1 MKQILVADD
10 EPNLRRVL
18 AAQLQREGYEVH
30 AVADGAEAVAALDDH
45 HIDVVITDLRM
56 PKVDGMQLLQHVAA
70 HHPDVPVIMITAHG
84 TVDTA
89 VEALKLGA
97 FDYVTKPF
105 DREELRHVVDKAA
118 RTRELRQRD
127 VQVAER
133 GRYRLIGQSE
143 AMAQVYEIIERVA
156 DTPSTVLITGESG
169 TGKELIARALHEQS
183 RREKEPFI
191 RVNCAAIPPDLLES
205 ELFGYE
211 KGAFTGAVTSKPG
224 RFELAH
230 RGTLFLDEIGE
241 IPPSMQVKL
250 LRALQEQEFERV
262 GGIKTL
268 SVDVRLIAAT
278 NRDLEQ
284 EIAAGRF
291 REDLYYRLNVV
302 HVHLPPLRER
312 TSDIPLLLEHF
323 VEKFAAKLKRPVRG
337 FTPEAH
343 ALLLK
348 HAWRGNIREL
358 ENVVERCMLF
368 CDGELVDVTHLPAE
382 LRKHAPAVGAPTPD
396 GLVAPLSPIG
406 PLSLAQLAPGAEG
419 AGLKEAVREATAK
432 LEREL
437 IVRAL
442 EQTEWNVTHAA
453 KVLKISRKSLQT
465 KMKEL
470 GLREV

>member
-1 MKQILVADD
+1 
-10 EPNLRRVL
+10 
-18 AAQLQREGYEVH
+18 
-30 AVADGAEAVAALDDH
+30 
-45 HIDVVITDLRM
+45 
-56 PKVDGMQLLQHVAA
+56 
-70 HHPDVPVIMITAHG
+70 
-84 TVDTA
+84 
-89 VEALKLGA
+89 
-97 FDYVTKPF
+97 
-105 DREELRHVVDKAA
+105 
-118 RTRELRQRD
+118 
-127 VQVAER
+127 
-133 GRYRLIGQSE
+133 
-143 AMAQVYEIIERVA
+143 
-156 DTPSTVLITGESG
+156 
-169 TGKELIARALHEQS
+169 
-183 RREKEPFI
+183 
-191 RVNCAAIPPDLLES
+191 
-205 ELFGYE
+205 
-211 KGAFTGAVTSKPG
+211 
-224 RFELAH
+224 
-230 RGTLFLDEIGE
+230 
-241 IPPSMQVKL
+241 MQVKL